1 MRNANHSTQDMA
13 MSTKKIAVPSEG
25 IKGARTSPSDNSS
38 VIVTFTEPFDALR
51 FANAV
56 RVQIMPTKTSHHHL
70 IINEQVGNANYAHH
84 FALVVSDGSDPAA
97 YADYV
102 AATLNGRN
110 VSMTLRHYLS

>member
-1 MRNANHSTQDMA
+1 MA